1 VQGWSRDL
9 VEERTSAL
17 RPRPPVEDS
26 SLGRLVEML
35 VGLLFSGWMVRIG
48 IDWGEG
54 RERGKG
60 PTERRRRLGTVMC
73 L

>member
-26 SLGRLVEML
+26 SLGRLWICVL
-35 VGLLFSGWMVRIG
+35 VCCFLMGWEIMVGIG
-48 IDWGEG
+48 ERVGKGEG
-54 RERGKG
+54 DLRRGG
-60 PTERRRRLGTVMC
+60 DD
-73 L
+73 